1 MQTDSA
7 DREPLP
13 PAPRR
18 DKQPCLRALTGPLA
32 GSVYA
37 VGTGLRIGRGSDC
50 EVQLVTRATSRSH
63 ACLLP
68 SGERLV
74 LVDMLSANG
83 TWIGQQ
89 RVARQQVDVGDEI
102 QIGGSTFVVD
112 AYDADETHGAP
123 PTDRVVDG
131 RAHAPTYRL
140 AIDEVLDES
149 SAPDAAGVVASVLAY
164 RNLRPLLRPDN
175 DPPDSVR
182 ERFAQLRRALYVF
195 GEDAP
200 QERRFECRLDASIRF
215 QGDRREARPTRV
227 LSISVDA
234 ATIATTGQPRPGRL
248 CWLSLPV
255 RKPSG
260 LRWVVVTARVSDVD
274 EDTTTLTFFGA
285 PGWDGPDARRGV
297 TETETDTTPTA
308 ELPILDED

>member
-1 MQTDSA
+1 MQTDRA
-7 DREPLP
+7 DREPLR
-13 PAPRR
+13 PAPRK

-32 GSVYA
+32 GAVFA
-37 VGTGLRIGRGSDC
+37 VGKGLRIGRGSDC
-50 EVQLVTRATSRSH
+50 DVQLVTRATSRSH

-68 SGERLV
+68 SGGRLV

-89 RVARQQVDVGDEI
+89 RVLRQQVDVGDEI
-102 QIGGSTFVVD
+102 QVGGALFVVD
-112 AYDADETHGAP
+112 AYDPDEAHGAP

-131 RAHAPTYRL
+131 RAQAPTYRL
-140 AIDEVLDES
+140 AIEEVLDES
-149 SAPDAAGVVASVLAY
+149 SAPDAAGIVASVLAY

-182 ERFAQLRRALYVF
+182 ERFAQLRRALYTF
-195 GEDAP
+195 GDDTP
-200 QERRFECRLDASIRF
+200 TERRFDCRLDATIRF

-234 ATIATTGQPRPGRL
+234 ATVETTGQPRSGRL

-260 LRWVVVTARVSDVD
+260 LRWVVVTARVTEVGDD
-274 EDTTTLTFFGA
+274 ETTLTFFGA
-285 PGWDGPDARRGV
+285 PGWDAAAAKRGV
-297 TETETDTTPTA
+297 GDPDGTPTS
-308 ELPILDED
+308 ELPLLDED